1 MSISETDLH
10 VEPTAV
16 RFDAD
21 RFWVELADGRCIAV
35 PLDWYPRL
43 LRATK
48 KQREA
53 VEFSRIGLHWEEID
67 EDISVPG
74 LLIGQWD
81 NTRLGRDHRA
91 AKGLAS
97 PPKPVL
103 AE

>member
-1 MSISETDLH
+1 MIISESDLQI
-10 VEPTAV
+10 EPTAV

-43 LRATK
+43 LRATPE
-48 KQREA
+48 QRKA

-74 LLIGQWD
+74 LLAGRWD
-81 NTRLGRDHRA
+81 NTMVGREHRA
-91 AKGLAS
+91 AKSAS
-97 PPKPVL
+97 KGASAVA